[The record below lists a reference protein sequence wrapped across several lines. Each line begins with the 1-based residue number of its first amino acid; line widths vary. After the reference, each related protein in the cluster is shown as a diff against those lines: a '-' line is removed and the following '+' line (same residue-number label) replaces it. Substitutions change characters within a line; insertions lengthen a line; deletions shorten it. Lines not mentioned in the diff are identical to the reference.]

1 MGSWDHFYLMNK
13 ILVVGLYGHYYYVLC
28 RYVMAEG
35 KEYEAVAVTAE
46 DGENTG
52 M

>member
-1 MGSWDHFYLMNK
+1 MG
-13 ILVVGLYGHYYYVLC
+13 IYYYVLCTC

-46 DGENTG
+46 DGKNTG